1 MSCDTFE
8 DALVDVARGRD
19 VGAGTI
25 GAVEAHVEHCAA
37 CHARFAREVQL
48 SEGLRA
54 LAQANESAGAS
65 AAVEATLLAAFAD
78 HISTTSPRR
87 AANPEPRTATRA
99 LWWRTAAAIAL
110 LAASSVAWWAMTR
123 SRIEEPRPVVA
134 VAPGPHG
141 PEPAAAAPRET
152 TPSQVVATPPRR
164 STPSGVRRAASPVI
178 RPEGFVALPSAA
190 GLPAFESGEIV
201 RVEVPVT
208 SLPTYG
214 IDITP
219 DARGPAVEADFL
231 VGQDGQARAIR
242 LVRDTRAAG
251 SAGSSR

>member
-37 CHARFAREVQL
+37 CRARFTREVQL
-48 SEGLRA
+48 SDGLRA
-54 LAQANESAGAS
+54 LAHANESAGAS
-65 AAVEATLLAAFAD
+65 ATVEATLLAAFAD
-78 HISTTSPRR
+78 HVNATSPRR
-87 AANPEPRTATRA
+87 MSNREPRTAIRG

-110 LAASSVAWWAMTR
+110 LAASGVAWWGMTR

-134 VAPGPHG
+134 VTPGPHVQ
-141 PEPAAAAPRET
+141 EPAHAAPRET
-152 TPSQVVATPPRR
+152 TPSQVAATPPRR
-164 STPSGVRRAASPVI
+164 PTTSGVRRAASPII

-208 SLPTYG
+208 SLPMYG

-242 LVRDTRAAG
+242 LVRDTRAAA